1 MWVIMIPW
9 SVGGTQQKQAMGA
22 KEVQHPWLCEISV
35 KTFVL
40 FSLLSF
46 LALAYWLHLTTIC
59 ILLFILFLGYRIVY
73 TPSVEGSST
82 ELNLPDTAT
91 SVTLSDL
98 MPGVQYNISIYA
110 VEEHQESTP
119 VFIQQ
124 ETTGVPRTGSGQK
137 TSQYPNPNG
146 SASSHYSN
154 WMSVAAQSLCG
165 LLILL
170 LLCWFF

>member
-1 MWVIMIPW
+1 M
-9 SVGGTQQKQAMGA
+9 
-22 KEVQHPWLCEISV
+22 
-35 KTFVL
+35 
-40 FSLLSF
+40 
-46 LALAYWLHLTTIC
+46 TIC
-59 ILLFILFLGYRIVY
+59 IPLLFLFLGYRIVY

-124 ETTGVPRTGSGQK
+124 ETTGVPRTGSGQN
-137 TSQYPNPNG
+137 TSQYLTQMVVQ
-146 SASSHYSN
+146 A
-154 WMSVAAQSLCG
+154 
-165 LLILL
+165 LITQTEWALPL
-170 LLCWFF
+170 SPYVDF